1 MSMDGERLELHQFPY
16 SHYNEKVRWAL
27 DFKSVSH
34 KRISHLPGPHM
45 AAVRKLAG
53 VSETPILRVGGVVV
67 AGSADI
73 IDVIEDHY
81 PEPPLYPAD
90 AAQRKS
96 ALAAQTFFDEEIAPA
111 VRRALFGEL
120 LKEPAYLCRM
130 LASEKTLFTRLSY
143 RAMQPAIRQVMR
155 RMMEIDENS
164 VAIARRAIRAGLDHV
179 AAEAG
184 PEGYLAGDR
193 FTVADLAAA
202 ALLAPACNP
211 PHPDMEFPQPRPAR
225 LDAWLNEWAD
235 HPGTAWVRSIYAK
248 HRPQRVLPLRAPAD

>member
-1 MSMDGERLELHQFPY
+1 MSRNPQ
-16 SHYNEKVRWAL
+16 W
-27 DFKSVSH
+27 
-34 KRISHLPGPHM
+34 
-45 AAVRKLAG
+45 
-53 VSETPILRVGGVVV
+53 
-67 AGSADI
+67 
-73 IDVIEDHY
+73 
-81 PEPPLYPAD
+81 
-90 AAQRKS
+90 
-96 ALAAQTFFDEEIAPA
+96 
-111 VRRALFGEL
+111 
-120 LKEPAYLCRM
+120 
-130 LASEKTLFTRLSY
+130 
-143 RAMQPAIRQVMR
+143 PAINAETADSLAQFNTVVPA
-155 RMMEIDENS
+155 EPI
-164 VAIARRAIRAGLDHV
+164 AIARRAIRAGLDHV